1 MVPNKIVARYFDG
14 RVVKGF
20 SVDFLPTKHTFHLT
34 PADAPPQSK
43 PLEVRLSDL
52 KAIFFVKD
60 LAGKPQPYTR
70 RQEFEAGK
78 PPIGRKI
85 RIVFKDGELLVG
97 TTQGYDS
104 TRPGFFV
111 VPADGE
117 SNNERIFVVRGA
129 TQQVSFI

>member
-14 RVVKGF
+14 RVLKGF
-20 SVDFLPTKHTFHLT
+20 SVDFLPTKPTFHLT
-34 PADAPPQSK
+34 PADSPPQSK

-70 RQEFEAGK
+70 RQEFDPKK

-97 TTQGYDS
+97 TTQGYDPG
-104 TRPGFFV
+104 RPGFFV
-111 VPADGE
+111 VPADSE
-117 SNNERIFVVRGA
+117 SNNDRIFVVRGA